1 MSLVEDVADYN
12 RQHSLW
18 QPGSAILVAC
28 SGGPDS
34 MVLLDV
40 LSRLAPLYRLRLT
53 ACYVHHGIRA
63 AADAEVDFVRR
74 EALKRHCGFAWQY
87 VDVPALA
94 RREKMSEEAVGRRE
108 RYRILRAVK
117 RACGASA
124 IAVAHHGD
132 DQAET
137 VLLHLLRGS
146 GLQGLCGMEPRRGD
160 IIRPLLGFTKAELA
174 SYAAEQGIPSCHDET
189 NDSIRYHRNRIRL
202 ELLPALTRYNPAITA
217 DLNRLSDTVRAD
229 EAFLKDCTEQVYRE
243 IACPDHGVPALD
255 RRKLLSQP
263 LALQRRLIR
272 RLGQEATGSFKDL
285 PFHYVEIIR
294 ALAAKETGKQFQ
306 CGKAC
311 AYTTRTAVCMGPAV
325 PRQKGR
331 R

>member
-1 MSLVEDVADYN
+1 
-12 RQHSLW
+12 
-18 QPGSAILVAC
+18 
-28 SGGPDS
+28 
-34 MVLLDV
+34 
-40 LSRLAPLYRLRLT
+40 
-53 ACYVHHGIRA
+53 
-63 AADAEVDFVRR
+63 
-74 EALKRHCGFAWQY
+74 
-87 VDVPALA
+87 
-94 RREKMSEEAVGRRE
+94 MSEEAVGRRE

-117 RACGASA
+117 RACGASV

-189 NDSIRYHRNRIRL
+189 NDSTRYHRNRIRL

-229 EAFLKDCTEQVYRE
+229 EAFLKDCTEQVYQD

-272 RLGQEATGSFKDL
+272 RLWQEATGSFKDL

-311 AYTTRTAVCMGPAV
+311 AYTTRTALCMGPAV